1 MEELI
6 KEAKKGN
13 IEAFTKLIDNIKM
26 DLYKISRTRLTSI
39 DDIDDAVQETMIET
53 FNSLKSLRNDR
64 YFKKWIIQILINKC
78 NKIYRKKKNN
88 NISFENL
95 EVENYVGYSPID
107 SVDGELE
114 FDSMLKSL
122 NYDEKIAT
130 VLFYLEDY
138 TTKDISKIL
147 KTSENTIKSR
157 LRRAKIK
164 MKEKYERRNK

>member
-6 KEAKKGN
+6 DKAKNGD
-13 IEAFTKLIDNIKM
+13 IYAFTKLIYDIKI
-26 DLYKISRTRLTSI
+26 DLYKISRTRLSSV
-39 DDIDDAVQETMIET
+39 DDIEDAVQETMIEA
-53 FNSLKSLRNDR
+53 FNSIKSLRDNR

-78 NKIYRKKKNN
+78 NKIYKKKKKND
-88 NISFENL
+88 ISFENI
-95 EVENYVGYSPID
+95 EAENYFGYNPID
-107 SVDGELE
+107 IVNNNLD
-114 FDSMLKSL
+114 FDFMLKSL

-130 VLFYLEDY
+130 VLFYVEDF

-164 MKEKYERRNK
+164 MKEDYERRSK